1 MEKSKKCKNGITVYH
16 YPQPAAHSFYISLF
30 VKMGSMYEE
39 ERLSGISHFIE
50 HAVIRNVNAQMGG
63 TLYPLL
69 DKYGLEFNASTFA
82 EMVQFYISGSPRA
95 FRVAAEI
102 LARVLLPI
110 TLTAQDFEAE
120 RSRIRA
126 EIREAQEKT
135 SLLQF
140 TLDNVFGEGSLAR
153 PITGTGG
160 SVSRISRRALE
171 EHRRAAF
178 TPENTFVYLTGTYND
193 GDVDTLAAE
202 LEKYSLYSGETHDN
216 LAPVSNSF
224 GKRGATVAIKNADYC
239 KVRFTFDLDM
249 SRLTLPETDLV
260 HAVLVGGYSSELFVE
275 MSERRGIFYDIDG
288 VCDRYK
294 NVGILGFSFELR
306 EARLYEAVELVVE
319 LLQRLK
325 NDILPSDKCM
335 YATYVDNAPMLL
347 DSPRELN
354 FTLAYD
360 NHVMDMGY
368 PDLDARTRAYASVT
382 PERIREICRIVFT
395 PDNLTFTMKGNK
407 KRVDTEKIREIL
419 LTL

>member
-1 MEKSKKCKNGITVYH
+1 MEKSLKLKNGLSLYH
-16 YPQPAAHSFYISLF
+16 YSQPHTHSFYISLF
-30 VKMGSMYEE
+30 VKTGSMYEE
-39 ERLSGISHFIE
+39 EKICGISHFLE
-50 HAVIRNVNAQMGG
+50 HAIIRSINNEMDGA
-63 TLYPLL
+63 LYSLL
-69 DKYGLEFNASTFA
+69 DKHGLEFNASTFA
-82 EMVQFYISGSPRA
+82 EMVQFYISGSPSA
-95 FRVAAEI
+95 FAVAAEI
-102 LARVLLPI
+102 IAKVLMPVKLSKE
-110 TLTAQDFEAE
+110 DFEAE

-140 TLDNVFGEGSLAR
+140 TLDNVFGTTSLSR

-160 SVSRISRRALE
+160 SVSKISRRTLE
-171 EHRRAAF
+171 EYRRAAF
-178 TPENTFVYLTGTYND
+178 TPENSFAYLTGSFD
-193 GDVDTLAAE
+193 ESDIKMLSSE
-202 LEKYSLYSGETHDN
+202 LEKYSLYSGNIHDN
-216 LAPVSNSF
+216 SAPVLNSF
-224 GKRGATVAIKNADYC
+224 GKRGAFVGIKNADYC

-249 SRLTLPETDLV
+249 TRLSLPETDLA

-294 NVGILGFSFELR
+294 NIGILGFSFELR
-306 EARLYEAVELVVE
+306 ESRLYEAIELVVE
-319 LLQRLK
+319 LLGRLK
-325 NDILPSDKCM
+325 TDLLPAERCM

-368 PDLDARTRAYASVT
+368 PDLDARTDAYRRVT
-382 PERIREICRIVFT
+382 PERLRELYRIIFT

-407 KRVDTEKIREIL
+407 KRVDTEKIRNIL
-419 LTL
+419 LKL